1 MAISYDGNP
10 YIHSNFFNFTGKAF
24 NNFNFSENNK
34 QPSSAIQDKIQ
45 ALQGIKNK
53 LEQETKAF
61 LGRYGTIEELLE
73 KTHQTGDKNIDDL
86 YIQFR
91 RVSLNILNNYAFY
104 DDIKDKLQKRVSL
117 EQFEELLGEN
127 LEQNVYSSLDKGE
140 TITLKEASSILVK
153 QRINEIEF
161 SNKASYTKQ
170 FEKLAKNFPE
180 DIRKSFLK
188 NVKNDFNKRYRTSS
202 GKITKDAYNLLNKQF
217 KDSFPEEDLGKTAKI
232 ISNVFTRY
240 FNQETNSIVKDD
252 DKSKKIRKE
261 YLEAVNKIIMSEVP
275 KGRKTGGSTYNLYG
289 IGGEDLTVAIESV
302 GNNILDFT
310 LIGNYNYDSKEFD
323 DFLKNRLASKISNLK
338 EKDNY
343 KDYSLK
349 RNGPIYGDIL
359 ITNKETNKT
368 AIVQSKNWQGLK
380 EEFISW
386 KGENSSSEDPFY
398 QRINILGRGG
408 KGISFPELLDL
419 IAGEEKILASFKL
432 EELKYILANEAWFNK
447 YGSYKRGKV
456 AKTTAHQNILSAALS
471 DIILNYLGLMF
482 DKNLNV
488 IPEISV
494 LFYYINNIKYVPTYE
509 IIDSLIENL
518 KNFKNGLDK
527 HFATTFTVERAGIP
541 HPKTLYEQK
550 ALALAEK
557 GKTFETPGLYKDEEL
572 LKVGSKQGAAILNNL
587 KIKTIKFNVDLNT
600 LLTSA
605 YPFN

>member
-1 MAISYDGNP
+1 MALSYDGNP

-24 NNFNFSENNK
+24 NNFNFSEDNK
-34 QPSSAIQDKIQ
+34 EPSSVIQDKIQ
-45 ALQGIKNK
+45 ILQGIKNK

-91 RVSLNILNNYAFY
+91 RISLNILNNYVFY
-104 DDIKDKLQKRVSL
+104 DDIKNKMQKRVSL

-140 TITLKEASSILVK
+140 TITLQEASSILVK
-153 QRINEIEF
+153 QRVNEIDF
-161 SNKASYTKQ
+161 SKKATYSKQ

-180 DIRKSFLK
+180 DIKKFFLK
-188 NVKNDFNKRYRTSS
+188 NVENDFNKRYRTSS

-217 KDSFPEEDLGKTAKI
+217 KDSFPEEDLGKTAKT
-232 ISNVFTRY
+232 ISSVFTRY

-252 DKSKKIRKE
+252 DRSKKIRKE
-261 YLEAVNKIIMSEVP
+261 YLEAVNKIIMSEVS
-275 KGRKTGGSTYNLYG
+275 KGGKTGGSLQNLYR

-302 GNNILDFT
+302 GNNVLDFT

-323 DFLKNRLASKISNLK
+323 DFLKSRLTSRISDLK

-349 RNGPIYGDIL
+349 RNGSIYGDFF

-368 AIVQSKNWQGLK
+368 VMVQSKNWQGLK
-380 EEFISW
+380 EKFISW
-386 KGENSSSEDPFY
+386 KGENSSSGDPFY
-398 QRINILGRGG
+398 QRMNILGRGG

-419 IAGEEKILASFKL
+419 ITGEEKILASFEL

-447 YGSYKRGKV
+447 YGSYKKGKV
-456 AKTTAHQNILSAALS
+456 VKTTAHQNILSAALS

-482 DKNLNV
+482 DKNLNI

-494 LFYYINNIKYVPTYE
+494 LFYYINNFKYIPTYE

-527 HFATTFTVERAGIP
+527 HFVTTFTVERAGIP
-541 HPKTLYEQK
+541 YPKTLYKQK
-550 ALALAEK
+550 ALALAEI
-557 GKTFETPGLYKDEEL
+557 GKTFETPGVYKDEEL

>member
-34 QPSSAIQDKIQ
+34 QPSSVIQDKIQ
-45 ALQGIKNK
+45 TLQGIKNK

-91 RVSLNILNNYAFY
+91 RVSLNILNNYGFY
-104 DDIKDKLQKRVSL
+104 ADIKNNLQKRISL
-117 EQFEELLGEN
+117 EQFEELLGKN

-140 TITLKEASSILVK
+140 TITLKEASSILVE
-153 QRINEIEF
+153 QRINEIDF
-161 SNKASYTKQ
+161 SNKAAYTKQ

-188 NVKNDFNKRYRTSS
+188 NVENDFNKRYRTSS

-232 ISNVFTRY
+232 ISSVFTRY
-240 FNQETNSIVKDD
+240 FNQETNSITKDD
-252 DKSKKIRKE
+252 ESKKIRKE

-275 KGRKTGGSTYNLYG
+275 KGRKTGGSLQNLYG
-289 IGGEDLTVAIESV
+289 IGGEDLTVAIESI
-302 GNNILDFT
+302 GNNVLDFT

-323 DFLKNRLASKISNLK
+323 DFLKNRLASKILDLK

-349 RNGPIYGDIL
+349 RSGPIYGDIL

-368 AIVQSKNWQGLK
+368 VIVQSKNWQGLK
-380 EEFISW
+380 EKFISW
-386 KGENSSSEDPFY
+386 KGENSSSGDPFY
-398 QRINILGRGG
+398 QRMNILGRGG
-408 KGISFPELLDL
+408 KGISFLELLDL
-419 IAGEEKILASFKL
+419 ITGEEKILSSFEL

-456 AKTTAHQNILSAALS
+456 VKTTAHQNILSAALS

-527 HFATTFTVERAGIP
+527 HFVTTFTVERAGIP
-541 HPKTLYEQK
+541 YPKTLYEQK

>member
-34 QPSSAIQDKIQ
+34 QPSSVIQDKIQ
-45 ALQGIKNK
+45 TLQGIKNK

-91 RVSLNILNNYAFY
+91 RVSLNILNNYGFY
-104 DDIKDKLQKRVSL
+104 ADVKDNLQKRVSL

-127 LEQNVYSSLDKGE
+127 LEQNVYASLDKGE
-140 TITLKEASSILVK
+140 TITLNEASSILVK
-153 QRINEIEF
+153 QRINEIDF
-161 SNKASYTKQ
+161 SNKATYTKQ

-188 NVKNDFNKRYRTSS
+188 NVENDFNKRYRTSS
-202 GKITKDAYNLLNKQF
+202 GKIAKDAYNLLNKQF
-217 KDSFPEEDLGKTAKI
+217 KDSFREEDLGKTAKI
-232 ISNVFTRY
+232 ISSVFTRY
-240 FNQETNSIVKDD
+240 FNQETNSITKDNE
-252 DKSKKIRKE
+252 SKKIRKK

-275 KGRKTGGSTYNLYG
+275 KGRKTGGSSYNLYG

-302 GNNILDFT
+302 GNNVLDFT

-323 DFLKNRLASKISNLK
+323 DFLKNRLASKILDLK

-349 RNGPIYGDIL
+349 RSGPIYGDIL

-380 EEFISW
+380 EKFISW
-386 KGENSSSEDPFY
+386 KGENSSSGDPFY
-398 QRINILGRGG
+398 QRMNILGRGG
-408 KGISFPELLDL
+408 KGISFLELLDL
-419 IAGEEKILASFKL
+419 ITGEEKILSSFEL

-456 AKTTAHQNILSAALS
+456 VKTTAHQNILSAALS

-541 HPKTLYEQK
+541 YPKTLYKQK

-572 LKVGSKQGAAILNNL
+572 LKVGSKQGAAILNSL